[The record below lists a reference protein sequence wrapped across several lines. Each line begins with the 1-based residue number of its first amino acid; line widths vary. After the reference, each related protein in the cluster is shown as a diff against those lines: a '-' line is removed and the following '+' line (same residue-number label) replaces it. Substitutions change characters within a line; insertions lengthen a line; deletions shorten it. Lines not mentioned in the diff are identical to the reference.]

1 MRKKNILAGLFPGKE
16 NDQGNQAKTEKILF
30 YILLIISFFTVII
43 IYFKADTTYDGGDGV
58 VHYQIARYSWK
69 YPHLLLD
76 LWGKPF
82 FTLISSPFAQFGLKG
97 IYIFQALN
105 AAAISWFLFNIAS
118 KINLKFAWTIPAFVF
133 FAPVY
138 FAVMNS
144 GLVEIFFGMLYLF
157 SVWLVFN
164 KKYYAS
170 ALVASLLP
178 FVRPEAYAVIPL
190 LAVIYVYRRKFLAI
204 PLLLTAA
211 VIYSLIGYSYF
222 KDILWIIHQNY
233 KLVGESYPGMKG
245 SYFHYLGVYRQIW
258 GSVYTVLLLFGI
270 GIILSQVYRL
280 FRGKPKHEFVEEVF
294 ILILGSTVGCFILH
308 SLLCG
313 YPGILNNL
321 GMLRYLA
328 VLIPS
333 SALIALIGLNMI
345 NLLAFTKIN
354 FLKPIIVVLVVFL
367 VIRSSFAQWYYPFKP
382 NNEQVVMKQMATY
395 IQTTIPNFK
404 KICFLHPS
412 FPFFADLDPFDNKR
426 VETISAADMNRLNQL
441 PDSTLLLWDSHFMKG
456 EGKIPFNWL
465 SESPNFIMLKHYL
478 FSDENYAFEVCLF
491 IRAANPKPVPL
502 PVELVSPDG
511 HVIRNQHTISAVYT
525 FANDS
530 LDFQQWLAHRTS
542 FSGRNAVAF
551 TPEIEFGP
559 FFQKKIRDISQY
571 KNVKSVT
578 LKFNLHQ
585 SDSIKGL
592 VGVIQINNKNKQ
604 VIWEGLIIKQS
615 LNPDQWNPIELH
627 HSFPEV
633 LKNEDFLVNIYIW
646 NNRKRKF
653 YIDDFQ
659 ITFESI
665 LDGNDIDNKAIN

>member
-1 MRKKNILAGLFPGKE
+1 MRKQNILAGLFPGKR
-16 NDQGNQAKTEKILF
+16 NNQDNQAKTEKILF

-97 IYIFQALN
+97 INIFQTLN
-105 AAAISWFLFNIAS
+105 AAVISCLLFNIAS

-144 GLVEIFFGMLYLF
+144 GLVEIFFGMMFIF

-178 FVRPEAYAVIPL
+178 FVRPESYVVMPL
-190 LAVIYVYRRKFLAI
+190 LAVIYAYRRKFLAI

-211 VIYSLIGYSYF
+211 IIYTLIGYYYF

-233 KLVGESYPGMKG
+233 QLVGESYPGMKG
-245 SYFHYLGVYRQIW
+245 SYFHYFGIYDQIW

-270 GIILSQVYRL
+270 GIILFQVYRL
-280 FRGKPKHEFVEEVF
+280 FRGKPEHEFVEEVF
-294 ILILGSTVGCFILH
+294 ILFLGSAVGCFILH
-308 SLLCG
+308 SLLYG
-313 YPGILNNL
+313 MPGILNNL

-328 VLIPS
+328 VLIPG
-333 SALIALIGLNMI
+333 SAFIALIGLNMI
-345 NLLAFTKIN
+345 NLPVFRKIN
-354 FLKPIIVVLVVFL
+354 FLKPAIAILVVIL
-367 VIRSSFAQWYYPFKP
+367 VIHSSFAQWYYPFKP

-395 IQTTIPNFK
+395 IQTTMPNFK

-412 FPFFADLDPFDNKR
+412 LPFFANLDPYDYKR
-426 VETISAADMNRLNQL
+426 VETISATDMDHLNQL

-465 SESPNFIMLKHYL
+465 SENPNFIMLKHYI
-478 FSDENYAFEVCLF
+478 FNDENFAFEACLF
-491 IRAANPKPVPL
+491 LRAANPKPVLL
-502 PVELVSPDG
+502 PVELVSFDG
-511 HVIRNQHTISAVYT
+511 HVIRNHDMVSSVYT

-530 LDFQQWLAHRTS
+530 LDFLQWLAHRTK

-551 TPEIEFGP
+551 TPKMEFGP

-571 KNVKSVT
+571 RNVKSVT

-585 SDSIKGL
+585 ADSIKGF
-592 VGVIQINNKNKQ
+592 VSVIQINDNDKQ

-615 LNPDQWNPIELH
+615 LNPNQWNTIEFH
-627 HSFPEV
+627 HSFPEAI
-633 LKNEDFLVNIYIW
+633 KNEDFLVNIYIW

-665 LDGNDIDNKAIN
+665 LDEDGIASKVIN

>member
-1 MRKKNILAGLFPGKE
+1 MRKHNILEGLFPDKE
-16 NDQGNQAKTEKILF
+16 DNQDNQAKAEKILF

-43 IYFKADTTYDGGDGV
+43 IYFKADTTYDQGDGV

-69 YPHLLLD
+69 YPHLFLD

-97 IYIFQALN
+97 INIFQALN
-105 AAAISWFLFNIAS
+105 AAAISWFLFSIAS

-144 GLVEIFFGMLYLF
+144 GLVEVCFGMMFMF
-157 SVWLVFN
+157 SVCLVFN

-178 FVRPEAYAVIPL
+178 FVRPEAYAVMPL
-190 LAVIYVYRRKFLAI
+190 LAVIYVYRRKFIAI

-211 VIYSLIGYSYF
+211 IIYTLIGYSYF

-233 KLVGESYPGMKG
+233 NLVGDSYPGMKG
-245 SYFHYLGVYRQIW
+245 SYFHYFGFFNQIW
-258 GSVYTVLLLFGI
+258 GSVYTVLLLLGI
-270 GIILSQVYRL
+270 GIILSQGYRL
-280 FRGKPKHEFVEEVF
+280 FRRKPEHEFVEEVF
-294 ILILGSTVGCFILH
+294 VLFLGSTLGCFVLH

-313 YPGILNNL
+313 MPGILNNL

-345 NLLAFTKIN
+345 NLPAFTKIN
-354 FLKPIIVVLVVFL
+354 FLKPAIVILIVIL

-382 NNEQVVMKQMATY
+382 NNEQLVMKQMGSY
-395 IQTTIPNFK
+395 IKSTCPDFK
-404 KICFLHPS
+404 KMFYWHPLLPLS
-412 FPFFADLDPFDNKR
+412 AELDPYEIKR
-426 VETISAADMNRLNQL
+426 VEMLWSASLEMLNQM
-441 PDSTLLLWDSHFMKG
+441 PDSSLILWDSHFMKG
-456 EGKIPFNWL
+456 EGQIPFKWL
-465 SESPNFIMLKHYL
+465 SENPNFIMLKHYK
-478 FSDENYAFEVCLF
+478 FGNEDPSFEACLF
-491 IRAANPKPVPL
+491 IRAANRLSIPL
-502 PVELVSPDG
+502 QVEVVSPDG
-511 HVIRNQHTISAVYT
+511 LVTENHPTVFLRYT
-525 FANDS
+525 FENDS
-530 LDFQQWLAHRTS
+530 LDFRQWFAHRTS
-542 FSGRNAVAF
+542 FSGRNAVVF
-551 TPEIEFGP
+551 TPEMEGGP
-559 FFQKKIRDISQY
+559 IFQKRIRDIGKY
-571 KNVKSVT
+571 RNLKSVN
-578 LKFNLHQ
+578 LKFNLNQ
-585 SDSIKGL
+585 ADSIKGL
-592 VGVIQINNKNKQ
+592 VCVIQIKDNDKQ
-604 VIWEGLIIKQS
+604 AIWEGLTIKQP
-615 LNPDQWNPIELH
+615 LNPNQWNTIELH

-633 LKNEDFLVNIYIW
+633 LKNEDFFVNIYIW

-665 LDGNDIDNKAIN
+665 VNVDNIASKSIN